1 MMSSDYI
8 DCLDMGIQ
16 PEEDSQYWVAN
27 FIQEIFDKVIKTKR
41 YDIAEEIKRHTTMQ
55 LG

>member
-1 MMSSDYI
+1 
-8 DCLDMGIQ
+8 
-16 PEEDSQYWVAN
+16 
-27 FIQEIFDKVIKTKR
+27 KVIKTKR